1 MKGEEWEA
9 VVGGSWLNKLGVLVL
24 VIGIALFL
32 GYSFTQSGPGRPR
45 GHRAGRKFHNVGR
58 RILDGKKPR
67 YKIFARGLLGGG
79 WAALYF
85 TTYAMQAVDA
95 RR

>member
-1 MKGEEWEA
+1 M
-9 VVGGSWLNKLGVLVL
+9 
-24 VIGIALFL
+24 FL
-32 GYSFTQSGPGRPR
+32 SYSFTQTGPGGRVAI
-45 GHRAGRKFHNVGR
+45 GLGVSFAMLAGGFVMEKRA
-58 RILDGKKPR
+58 R

-95 RR
+95 ANRPFERRGAPSAVLRVT